1 MSVFVGVE
9 EEGGGTRVFNA
20 RDYQAK
26 AFVTF
31 MSSDNIVKIYF
42 NYPGN
47 TIFNLQKFNTSGLTK
62 DYHRFC
68 ILENEKG
75 EKHILSDNEEL
86 LRGFVGWKN
95 RITAEFGGS
104 KRKPVPKKKSTK
116 RKSTK
121 RKSIKKK

>member
-1 MSVFVGVE
+1 MS
-9 EEGGGTRVFNA
+9 N
-20 RDYQAK
+20 
-26 AFVTF
+26 
-31 MSSDNIVKIYF
+31 DNIVKIDF

-47 TIFNLQKFNTSGLTK
+47 IIFNLQKFNTSGLTG

-68 ILENEKG
+68 ILENKKG

-86 LRGFVGWKN
+86 LRGFVGWRN
-95 RITAEFGGS
+95 RIFAEWGGS
-104 KRKPVPKKKSTK
+104 KRKSTK